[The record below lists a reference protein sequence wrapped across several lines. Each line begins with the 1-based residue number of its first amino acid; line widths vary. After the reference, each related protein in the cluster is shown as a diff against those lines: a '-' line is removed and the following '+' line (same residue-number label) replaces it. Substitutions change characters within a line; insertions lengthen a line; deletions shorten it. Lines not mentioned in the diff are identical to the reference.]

1 MDAELV
7 TSSEADIMTAELSW
21 SPLFASLQ
29 NLMLKLQAFFL
40 RDITAEFLMLLL
52 FLLCAYYYTLYTMC
66 MV

>member
-1 MDAELV
+1 MHAELV
-7 TSSEADIMTAELSW
+7 TSSEADIITAGLSW

-29 NLMLKLQAFFL
+29 NLMLKPQAFFL

-52 FLLCAYYYTLYTMC
+52 FLLCAYYYTLYTMY